1 MTASPR
7 GARIA
12 RVTGV
17 DQDGVRLLAVG
28 ADAVVDALFDDRRI
42 WSFWVRRDT
51 ERADRTGLVRH
62 VAWPAVMRPHL
73 RGTTRIV
80 LREHVSGRVLHD
92 GELTFGDPEPG
103 ERVRFVNK
111 RGLDIALDKS
121 GRFSPVFGERTA
133 ADLEPLLDTME
144 QVIDVLARA
153 GVEAFPAY
161 GTLLGAVREGRFLG
175 HDSDADLGYVS
186 RHTTP
191 VDVVRESF
199 RLQRAVVDA
208 GFGTYRYSG
217 AAFRVAAIEGDGS
230 VRGLDVF
237 GGFLDGGRLYLMGEI
252 GTEFEESWIRPL
264 GTCELAGRR
273 FPAPAVPERLL
284 EATYGPSWRVPD
296 PAFKFETSERT
307 RDSLN
312 QWFRGLAVHRQEW
325 ERRYGAGQAGQKG
338 QPGTTTG
345 RSLAKEI
352 AAREQPGTRVL
363 DVGAGRGRDAIWL
376 ARRGFPVTAYDYVP
390 RALTRAARIAVEEEL
405 PFEARSLNLDEW
417 RSLMSEGARL
427 ARASDAAPVPTVI
440 HARHLL
446 DATDTFGRSGLGRF
460 AAMTLRGGGRLYAE
474 WWTGRGE
481 PEPGLTALSAE
492 QVVGRLE
499 RFGGRITSI
508 EEFEAGARGNARPF
522 SVGRVIASWA

>member
-1 MTASPR
+1 MSPAAPR
-7 GARIA
+7 LA

-17 DQDGVRLLAVG
+17 DQEGIRLVTLG
-28 ADAVVDALFDDRRI
+28 DDAVVDALFDGRRI
-42 WSFWVRRDT
+42 WSFWLRRDT
-51 ERADRTGLVRH
+51 RRAGRTGVARA

-73 RGTTRIV
+73 QGTSRVV

-92 GELTFGDPEPG
+92 GELVFGDAPSG
-103 ERVRFVNK
+103 QRVRFVNR

-121 GRFSPVFGERTA
+121 GRFSPVFGERAA

-144 QVIDVLARA
+144 RVIEVLAAA

-186 RHTTP
+186 RHTAP

-208 GFGTYRYSG
+208 GFSTYRYSG
-217 AAFRVAAIEGDGS
+217 AAFRLAAIEADGS

-252 GTEFEESWIRPL
+252 GTEFEESWILPL

-296 PAFKFETSERT
+296 PAFKFETSPRT

-312 QWFRGLAVHRQEW
+312 QWFRGLAVHRQDW
-325 ERRYGAGQAGQKG
+325 ERRYGAGLVG
-338 QPGTTTG
+338 QPGAAAG
-345 RSLAKEI
+345 RSLAKLI
-352 AAREQPGTRVL
+352 ATREEPGTRVL
-363 DVGAGRGRDAIWL
+363 DIGAGRGRDAVWL
-376 ARRGFPVTAYDYVP
+376 ARRGFEVTAYDYVP
-390 RALTRAARIAVEEEL
+390 RALSRAARIAEEEAL
-405 PFEARSLNLDEW
+405 PLHTRPLNLDEW
-417 RSLMSEGARL
+417 RSVMSEGARV
-427 ARASDAAPVPTVI
+427 AREPRETPTVI

-446 DATDTFGRSGLGRF
+446 DATDTFGRAGLGRF

-481 PEPGLTALSAE
+481 PEAGISALDTDH
-492 QVVGRLE
+492 VVSRLE

-522 SVGRVIASWA
+522 SVGRVIATWA